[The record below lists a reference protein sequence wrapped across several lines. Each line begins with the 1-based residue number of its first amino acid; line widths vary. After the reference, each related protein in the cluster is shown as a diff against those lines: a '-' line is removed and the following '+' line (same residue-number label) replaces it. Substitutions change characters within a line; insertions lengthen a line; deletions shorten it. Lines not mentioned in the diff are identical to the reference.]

1 MLKAEEGFVCAEGG
15 GVSGD
20 VLLWKRGQEGSIP
33 SVDTVVDPICVGE
46 LEGGGE
52 GWVGCC

>member
-1 MLKAEEGFVCAEGG
+1 VLKAEEGFVCAEGG

-52 GWVGCC
+52 GWIGCC